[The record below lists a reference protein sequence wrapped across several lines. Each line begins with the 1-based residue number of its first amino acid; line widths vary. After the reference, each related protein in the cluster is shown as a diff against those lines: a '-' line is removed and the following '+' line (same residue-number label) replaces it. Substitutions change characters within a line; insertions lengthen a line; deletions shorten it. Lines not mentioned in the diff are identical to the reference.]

1 VETSL
6 LPTIIIDEC
15 LLLGFLCLLQA
26 WRKRKMIA
34 PAVTTMLLVL
44 GTFVMFM
51 LLPAAVA
58 VNFWPPLALFALIF
72 TCLGHARYH
81 RRWDN
86 PLTRWSLILLGI
98 LMLSLVALM

>member
-1 VETSL
+1 
-6 LPTIIIDEC
+6 
-15 LLLGFLCLLQA
+15 
-26 WRKRKMIA
+26 
-34 PAVTTMLLVL
+34 
-44 GTFVMFM
+44 
-51 LLPAAVA
+51 VA